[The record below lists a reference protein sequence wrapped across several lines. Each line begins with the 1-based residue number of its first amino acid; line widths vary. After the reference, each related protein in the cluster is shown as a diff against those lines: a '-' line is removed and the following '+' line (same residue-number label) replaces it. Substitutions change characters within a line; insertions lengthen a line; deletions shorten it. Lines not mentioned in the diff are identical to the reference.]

1 MKITVKNSD
10 LNKNSIESINNIMDM
25 DVSVSS
31 AFKLM
36 KVVKELTPLLETKS
50 ELEKKITEKHA
61 QKDENGEYVLP
72 LDEEGNKIEGTITI
86 KNLEDFTKEM
96 KDLMSIDNE
105 LQLDKINVEDLGL
118 KTVKTKDLINLEFLF
133 EM

>member
-1 MKITVKNSD
+1 
-10 LNKNSIESINNIMDM
+10 M
-25 DVSVSS
+25 DVSVAS

-61 QKDENGEYVLP
+61 QKDDNGEYVLP
-72 LDEEGNKIEGTITI
+72 VDEEGNKIEGTITI
-86 KNLEDFTKEM
+86 KNLEEFTKEM
-96 KDLMSIDNE
+96 KDLMNINNE
-105 LQLDKINVEDLGL
+105 LQVDKINVEELGL